1 MGKKSGIGS
10 GIRDEKPGSNFR
22 ELRNNFFGLKYLNS
36 LMRIWYP
43 GWKKFEPGM
52 EKIRI
57 RNKHPGSA
65 TLLLT

>member
-10 GIRDEKPGSNFR
+10 GIRDEKPGSNF
-22 ELRNNFFGLKYLNS
+22 LVKILNFFDAYRYLGSGLEKN
-36 LMRIWYP
+36 RTRD
-43 GWKKFEPGM
+43 G
-52 EKIRI
+52 KIRI